1 MNESTGRIFWLNKR
15 KIVLKSKEWLVK
27 WDAQW
32 FWDCMVWWQQWRVL
46 SREMTWIDHS
56 NSPFNIKIL
65 LLSLVNAEYASQ
77 EFDLSSQEIWLK
89 ISWVWILT
97 RLFSRLAT
105 RDKVLNFTVT
115 YCSPENENNNSATL
129 ESHLEH

>member
-15 KIVLKSKEWLVK
+15 KIVLKSKERLVK

>member
-1 MNESTGRIFWLNKR
+1 M
-15 KIVLKSKEWLVK
+15 
-27 WDAQW
+27 
-32 FWDCMVWWQQWRVL
+32 
-46 SREMTWIDHS
+46 
-56 NSPFNIKIL
+56 
-65 LLSLVNAEYASQ
+65 NAEYASQ